1 MAITSIL
8 LIIWTA
14 RYRSEQV
21 PLLIADLL
29 GAHFVLSDSRRV
41 FGVYL
46 LYRKLI
52 SKKIYF
58 APEIR
63 SCKSLK

>member
-8 LIIWTA
+8 LIIRTA

-29 GAHFVLSDSRRV
+29 GAHFCALRQ
-41 FGVYL
+41 
-46 LYRKLI
+46 
-52 SKKIYF
+52 
-58 APEIR
+58 
-63 SCKSLK
+63 